1 MSKGLGITLGIL
13 GVLLVVVFMV
23 FGSFISAKN
32 QMVAK
37 DQNVKAAWSEVDVQ
51 LERRADL
58 IPNLVET
65 VKGFTKEEST
75 VFGDIANARAGMLNA
90 QGPAAKIAANG
101 QLDGALGRLL
111 LLTENYPQL
120 RSSDQFMRLQ
130 DELAGTENRIS
141 VARKRYNDALQ
152 DYNTFILQ
160 FPNSIWAGMAGYAK
174 NDAYFAA
181 SPAAQ
186 GGTEGKFLGTDC
198 DADEKRPFRGAEW
211 PFLSCDL
218 EVPRHTGLSRRSG
231 AYLKDAMAL
240 ASSSLMSKTV

>member
-1 MSKGLGITLGIL
+1 MSKGLLVTLGIV
-13 GVLLVVVFMV
+13 GVLVLVLIMV
-23 FGSFISAKN
+23 GGSYVSAKN
-32 QMVAK
+32 TMVAK
-37 DQNVKAAWSEVDVQ
+37 DQNVKSMWSEVDVQ

-120 RSSDQFMRLQ
+120 RSSEQFMRLQ
-130 DELAGTENRIS
+130 DELAGTENRIG
-141 VARKRYNDALQ
+141 VARKRYNDAIQ

-160 FPNSIWAGMAGYAK
+160 FPNSIWAGMAGFK
-174 NDAYFAA
+174 QNDAYFKA

-186 GGTEGKFLGTDC
+186 QVPGVKF
-198 DADEKRPFRGAEW
+198 
-211 PFLSCDL
+211 
-218 EVPRHTGLSRRSG
+218 
-231 AYLKDAMAL
+231 
-240 ASSSLMSKTV
+240 

>member
-1 MSKGLGITLGIL
+1 MSRGLGITLAVVGIL
-13 GVLLVVVFMV
+13 LLVVFMV
-23 FGSFISAKN
+23 FGSYVSAKN

-37 DQNVKAAWSEVDVQ
+37 DQIVKTAWSEVDVQ

-65 VKGFTKEEST
+65 VKGCTKEEST

-101 QLDGALGRLL
+101 QLDGAIGRLL

-141 VARKRYNDALQ
+141 VARRRYNDALR
-152 DYNTFILQ
+152 DYNTFVLQ
-160 FPNSIWAGMAGYAK
+160 FPNSIWAGMAGFHA
-174 NDAYFAA
+174 NNAYFEA
-181 SPAAQ
+181 SPDKQAVPNV
-186 GGTEGKFLGTDC
+186 KF
-198 DADEKRPFRGAEW
+198 
-211 PFLSCDL
+211 
-218 EVPRHTGLSRRSG
+218 
-231 AYLKDAMAL
+231 
-240 ASSSLMSKTV
+240 